1 MHCPVEALQGS
12 SDFLARIFF
21 DDFLEFLLAVVQME
35 ADFLL
40 LHLLSQ
46 AGFDPLK
53 EILEKERDIP

>member
-21 DDFLEFLLAVVQME
+21 DDFLELLLAVVQME

-46 AGFDPLK
+46 EPLR